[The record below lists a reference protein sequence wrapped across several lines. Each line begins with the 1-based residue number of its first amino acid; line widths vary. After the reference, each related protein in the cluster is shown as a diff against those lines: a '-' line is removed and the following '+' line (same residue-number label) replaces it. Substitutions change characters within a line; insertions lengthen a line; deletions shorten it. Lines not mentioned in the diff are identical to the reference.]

1 MIGTRLAHYEV
12 TSHLGTGGMGEV
24 YRATDSKLGRSVAI
38 KLLPEAF
45 SRDADRAARFERE
58 ARVLASLN
66 HPNIAAIYGLEESET
81 KRFLVMELV
90 EGDTLADRLQRGP
103 IPVEES
109 LKLALQIARALES
122 AHEKGVIHRDIK
134 PANIKVTADGK
145 VKVLDF
151 GLAKAFTPSEQDIN
165 LSNSPTMSMT
175 SMAAT
180 QQGIIMGTA
189 GYMSPEQAS
198 GESADKRADI
208 WAFGVVLFEMLSGRR
223 MFAGKTVAHILAD
236 ILKAEPDWN
245 SLPANLHPRLRLLL
259 ERCLEKEPQ
268 DRYHDIADARV
279 DIERVLSDPQGVF
292 VRPETVGTTARAGI
306 SPFVW
311 IITAAVAVMAGALG
325 WFLHP
330 QPAPKPASVV
340 RFPLLLPPATQFS
353 LPPAMMLAI
362 SPDGTRIAHTGNNQL
377 YLRNLNESESRPVPG
392 TLEPGVGVSTPVFS
406 PDGQWIA
413 YVQLVTATGPYILKR
428 VPVSGGTPVKVV
440 ETRAGILNFPV
451 GLSWPSSETLVF
463 VSPEGVVR
471 MPANGGAPEIL
482 VKRTGD
488 EALETPQLLP
498 DGKQVLFVRLPQVPG
513 AGRVSVWDAAE
524 ICIQSIGAT
533 DRTVVWK
540 GGSHAQYLSSGHLLY
555 AQGNT
560 VFALA
565 LDIRSRKVMGGPVPV
580 LEGIRRSSNGIT
592 DAAQYVLSDSGSLA
606 TLPGLLTSAVEKGVL
621 ASMDRKGAATPF
633 NVKPAPY
640 RHPRFSPD
648 GKQVAVE
655 ILSDDG
661 QTSSV
666 WVYDV
671 SGKSEIRRLTD
682 VGKNSTRPVWTP
694 DGKRITFG
702 SDRDGAWG
710 VYDQPSDGS
719 ALATRLTTAKD
730 SHRQYPE
737 AWSPDGKTLAFV
749 ELVNE
754 TNWDVWTLTVG
765 GESKLVATGEGSQ
778 FGATFSPDG
787 KWLAYTD
794 NQNPFGIRVQPYPG
808 TGVVR
813 QVTQDGEAW
822 PVWSGTN
829 EMFFR
834 LRRDAGQ
841 PAQLRGIDVSTTGEF
856 TFRNPRSLQ
865 VPETLMYQ
873 NYRDYDVTRTGDKFV
888 VLVPDQKE
896 AKAKTVVDAPRID
909 VVLNW
914 IEELKQRVPVR

>member
-1 MIGTRLAHYEV
+1 
-12 TSHLGTGGMGEV
+12 MGEV

-66 HPNIAAIYGLEESET
+66 HPNIAAIYGLEESDT

-90 EGDTLADRLQRGP
+90 EGDTLADRLQLGP

-109 LKLALQIARALES
+109 LRLGLQIARALEA

-134 PANIKVTADGK
+134 PANIKATADGK

-165 LSNSPTMSMT
+165 LSNSPTMSMQ

-223 MFAGKTVAHILAD
+223 MFAGKTVAHVLAD
-236 ILKAEPDWN
+236 ILKAEPDWAL
-245 SLPANLHPRLRLLL
+245 LPANLHPRIRLLL

-279 DIERVLSDPQGVF
+279 DIERVLSDPDGAV
-292 VRPETVGTTARAGI
+292 VKPEPVAASARISG

-311 IITAAVAVMAGALG
+311 LGAVAVALIAGAAG
-325 WFLHP
+325 WMLHREP
-330 QPAPKPASVV
+330 AVKPAPVV
-340 RFPLLLPPATQFS
+340 RFPVSLPAGAQFS
-353 LPPAMMLAI
+353 LPPAMMVAI
-362 SPDGTRIAHTGNNQL
+362 SADGTRIAHTANSQL

-392 TLEPGVGVSTPVFS
+392 TNEAGAGAATPVFS

-413 YVQLVTATGPYILKR
+413 YVQLVTANGPYILKR
-428 VPVSGGTPVKVV
+428 VPVSGGTPVKVA
-440 ETRAGILNFPV
+440 ETPTGIPNFLF
-451 GLSWPSSETLVF
+451 GLSWPSPDSLIF
-463 VSPEGVVR
+463 VTAEGIVR
-471 MPANGGAPEIL
+471 IPANGGASEVL

-488 EALETPQLLP
+488 ESLESPQLLP
-498 DGKQVLFVRLPQVPG
+498 DGKQVLFIRLPQPPS
-513 AGRVSVWDAAE
+513 AGNLAKWDTAE
-524 ICIQSIGAT
+524 IMIQSIGGN

-540 GGSHAQYLSSGHLLY
+540 GGSHARFLSSGHLLY

-560 VFALA
+560 IFAVA
-565 LDIRSRKVMGGPVPV
+565 LDIRSRKVIGGPVPV
-580 LEGIRRSSNGIT
+580 LEGIRRSSNGVS
-592 DAAQYVLSDSGSLA
+592 DAAQYVVSDNGALA
-606 TLPGLLTSAVEKGVL
+606 TIPGGGPATVEKGVMAL
-621 ASMDRKGAATPF
+621 LDRKGGATPF
-633 NVKPAPY
+633 SVRPAPY
-640 RHPRFSPD
+640 RNPRFSPD

-655 ILSDDG
+655 ILSEDG
-661 QTSSV
+661 QTGSV
-666 WVYDV
+666 WIYDV
-671 SGKSEIRRLTD
+671 SGKSEIRRLTE
-682 VGKNSTRPVWTP
+682 VGKNSTRPIWTT
-694 DGKRITFG
+694 DGRRITFG
-702 SDRDGAWG
+702 SDREGAWG
-710 VYDQPSDGS
+710 IYEQPADGS
-719 ALATRLTTAKD
+719 ALPKRLTTAKD

-737 AWSPDGKTLAFV
+737 AWSPDGKTLAFIEV
-749 ELVNE
+749 VNQA
-754 TNWDVWTLTVG
+754 NWDILTLSG
-765 GESKLVATGEGSQ
+765 DGEAKLFAGGEGSQ
-778 FGATFSPDG
+778 FGAAFSPDG

-794 NQNPFGIRVQPYPG
+794 NEAPFGIRVQPFPV
-808 TGVVR
+808 TGVIR

-822 PVWSGTN
+822 PVWSATN
-829 EMFFR
+829 EVFFR
-834 LRRDAGQ
+834 LRRDTSTPQ
-841 PAQLRGIDVSTTGEF
+841 IRGIDVSTTGEF

-865 VPETLMYQ
+865 VPEALMYQ
-873 NYRDYDVTRTGDKFV
+873 NYRDYDVTRIGDKFV
-888 VLVPDQKE
+888 ILVPEQKE
-896 AKAKTVVDAPRID
+896 AKAKAPEAPRID

-914 IEELKQRVPVR
+914 IEELRQRVPVQ